1 MVDSYEGVDGETGGG
16 YFPIV
21 FFYFL
26 FVLLYFGLSC
36 PGSFLSEQSMIA
48 VVSVSLFIICFLCLQ
63 SL

>member
-36 PGSFLSEQSMIA
+36 PGSFLSE
-48 VVSVSLFIICFLCLQ
+48 
-63 SL
+63 